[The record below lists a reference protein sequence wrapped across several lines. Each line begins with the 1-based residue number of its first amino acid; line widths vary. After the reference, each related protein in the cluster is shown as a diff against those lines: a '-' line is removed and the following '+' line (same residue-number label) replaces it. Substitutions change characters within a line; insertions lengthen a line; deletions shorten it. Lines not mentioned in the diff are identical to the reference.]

1 MTLLM
6 SIANFFMSIT
16 NFFIENSHIKRKN
29 EVILYSDKYKEQYIK
44 LHLKEAYWT
53 GDCRLALYM

>member
-16 NFFIENSHIKRKN
+16 NFFIENSHKYF
-29 EVILYSDKYKEQYIK
+29 EILKQMDFTQEEAEKICKYNALKMVGWLDK
-44 LHLKEAYWT
+44 
-53 GDCRLALYM
+53 